1 MVTSPR
7 GVDRRCGQGV
17 VDRLVLAFDDERAV
31 ANAGLVLAS
40 TLAGRLDVER
50 IVDETLD
57 LGRRPGA
64 AWPGRKVL
72 TLVFSALVGGDSI
85 DDAGVL
91 RSGETQRVLGHRV
104 MAPSTLGTFLRS
116 FTFGHVRQLDRAF
129 ETILGRAWAAGAG
142 PGSGPLTIDLDSTI
156 VEVAGHAQQ
165 GAGFGYTKRRGY
177 HPILATRSDT
187 GEVLHARMRKGSA
200 QSQRGAERFVRE
212 LVQRVRRL
220 GATGPLLVR
229 ADSGFWSNKTVA
241 ALEQHG
247 VRYSIGVSQHE
258 SVRRAIER
266 IPEECWQP
274 LDDYPPA
281 GIAEIAEGA
290 LGERRLVVRCTRLL
304 GAQAELFPDWRY
316 HAFITNRGEP
326 LLLVEADHRRHAQI
340 ELAIRDLKEGSGL
353 NHAPSGRFC
362 ANAAWLLISSL
373 AHNLA
378 RWIAHLGLGASGPIV
393 VQTIRRRYLT
403 LPGRITRSARLA
415 TLHLPARWPWR
426 EAFTQALARLRAIPL
441 LA

>member
-1 MVTSPR
+1 
-7 GVDRRCGQGV
+7 V
-17 VDRLVLAFDDERAV
+17 VGTPDGGWTRLALAFDDERAV
-31 ANAGLVLAS
+31 ANAGLVLVS
-40 TLAGRLDVER
+40 TLSGRLGIEQVM
-50 IVDETLD
+50 DEMLD
-57 LGRRPGA
+57 LGERPGA
-64 AWPGRKVL
+64 ARPGRKLL
-72 TLVFSALVGGDSI
+72 TLVCSALVGGDSI

-91 RSGETQRVLGHRV
+91 RCGETERVLAHRV

-129 ETILGRAWAAGAG
+129 ETILGRAWVAGAG
-142 PGSGPLTIDLDSTI
+142 PGSEPLTIDLDSTI
-156 VEVAGHAQQ
+156 VEVAGRAKQ

-220 GATGPLLVR
+220 GASGPLLVR
-229 ADSGFWSNKTVA
+229 ADSGFWSNKTIA

-258 SVRRAIER
+258 SVRQAIER
-266 IPEECWQP
+266 IPEQAWQV
-274 LDDYPPA
+274 LDDYPPE
-281 GIAEIAEGA
+281 GIAEIAEGS
-290 LGERRLVVRCTRLL
+290 LGRRRLVVRRTRLV

-316 HAFITNRGEP
+316 HAFITDRAEP
-326 LLLVEADHRRHAQI
+326 LAQVEADHRRHAQI

-353 NHAPSGRFC
+353 NHAPSGHFF
-362 ANAAWLLISSL
+362 ANAAWLLVSSL
-373 AHNLA
+373 AHNLV
-378 RWIAHLGLGASGPIV
+378 RWLAHLGLGASGPIV
-393 VQTIRRRYLT
+393 SQTIRRRYLT
-403 LPGRITRSARLA
+403 VPGRITRSARLA

-426 EAFTQALARLRAIPL
+426 QSFTQALTRLRAIPL

>member
-1 MVTSPR
+1 VGGGQ
-7 GVDRRCGQGV
+7 GVDRFGC
-17 VDRLVLAFDDERAV
+17 AFDDERAV

-40 TLAGRLDVER
+40 TLAGRLGIEQV
-50 IVDETLD
+50 IDETLD

-64 AWPGRKVL
+64 ARPGRKLL
-72 TLVFSALVGGDSI
+72 TLVCSALVGGDSI
-85 DDAGVL
+85 DDADVL
-91 RSGETQRVLGHRV
+91 RCGETQRVLGHRV

-129 ETILGRAWAAGAG
+129 ETILSRAWAAGAG
-142 PGSGPLTIDLDSTI
+142 PGSEPLTIDLDSTI
-156 VEVAGHAQQ
+156 VEVSGHAKQ

-177 HPILATRSDT
+177 HPILATRADS

-212 LVQRVRRL
+212 LVPRVRRL

-229 ADSGFWSNKTVA
+229 ADSGFWSNKTIA

-258 SVRRAIER
+258 SVRRAIEL
-266 IPEECWQP
+266 IPGQSWQP
-274 LDDYPPA
+274 LDDYPPE
-281 GIAEIAEGA
+281 GIAEIAEGT
-290 LGERRLVVRCTRLL
+290 LGTRRLVVRRTRLV

-316 HAFITNRGEP
+316 HAFITDRDEQ
-326 LLLVEADHRRHAQI
+326 LALVEADHRRHAQI

-353 NHAPSGRFC
+353 NHAPSGRFY
-362 ANAAWLLISSL
+362 ANAAWLLISAL

-378 RWIAHLGLGASGPIV
+378 RWIARLGLGANGPIV
-393 VQTIRRRYLT
+393 TQTIRRRYLT
-403 LPGRITRSARLA
+403 LSGRITRSARRA
-415 TLHLPARWPWR
+415 TLHLPARWPWH
-426 EAFTQALARLRAIPL
+426 ESFTHALARLRAIPL

>member
-31 ANAGLVLAS
+31 ADAGLVLAS

-50 IVDETLD
+50 IVGETLD

-156 VEVAGHAQQ
+156 VEVAGHAKQ

-247 VRYSIGVSQHE
+247 VRYSIGVTQHE

-290 LGERRLVVRCTRLL
+290 LGERRLVVRRTRLL

>member
-1 MVTSPR
+1 MVAAPH
-7 GVDRRCGQGV
+7 GLDRRGGQGV
-17 VDRLVLAFDDERAV
+17 ERLVLAFDDERAV
-31 ANAGLVLAS
+31 ANAGLVLVS
-40 TLAGRLDVER
+40 TLAGRLGIEEV
-50 IVDETLD
+50 VDGMLE
-57 LGRRPGA
+57 LGGRPGA
-64 AWPGRKVL
+64 ARPGRKLL
-72 TLVFSALVGGDSI
+72 TLVCSALVGGDSI

-129 ETILGRAWAAGAG
+129 EAILARAWVAGAG
-142 PGSGPLTIDLDSTI
+142 PGAAPLTIDLDSTI
-156 VEVAGHAQQ
+156 VEVAGHAKQ
-165 GAGFGYTKRRGY
+165 GAGFGYAKRRGY
-177 HPILATRSDT
+177 HPLLATRADT
-187 GEVLHARMRKGSA
+187 GEVLHARMRRGSA

-212 LVQRVRRL
+212 LVQRLRRL
-220 GATGPLLVR
+220 GASGPLLVR
-229 ADSGFWSNKTVA
+229 ADSGFWSNKTIA

-247 VRYSIGVSQHE
+247 VRYSIGVTQHE

-266 IPEECWQP
+266 IPEQAWQA
-274 LDDYPPA
+274 LGDYPPE
-281 GIAEIAEGA
+281 GIAEIAESSLSG
-290 LGERRLVVRCTRLL
+290 RRLVVRRTRLV

-316 HAFITNRGEP
+316 HAFITDRVDP
-326 LLLVEADHRRHAQI
+326 LALVEADHRRHAQI

-353 NHAPSGRFC
+353 NHAPSGRFF

-378 RWIAHLGLGASGPIV
+378 RWLARLGLHVNGPIV
-393 VQTIRRRYLT
+393 AQTLRRRYLT
-403 LPGRITRSARLA
+403 LPGRLTRSARRA

-426 EAFTQALARLRAIPL
+426 DNFAQALARLRAIPL